1 MSNAERFIQA
11 FTERWRQ
18 PDPDRLA
25 ELWHPE
31 GELLHPG
38 MEEPIGRDQLPGYI
52 ARVLSVFPDVRL
64 EPTAWASKGDTIL
77 VEWTMTATFRGQ
89 QIQWSGADRFTL
101 RGDLAIEG
109 IAYFDSLPLWILID
123 PSMKRGGFLAAAAP
137 AAAQS

>member
-31 GELLHPG
+31 GKLLHPG
-38 MEEPIGRDQLPGYI
+38 MGKPIGRDQLPGYI

-64 EPTAWASKGDTIL
+64 EPTAWASKGDTVF

>member
-31 GELLHPG
+31 GKLLHPG
-38 MEEPIGRDQLPGYI
+38 MGKPICRDQLPGYL

-64 EPTAWASKGDTIL
+64 EPTAWASKGDTVF

-109 IAYFDSLPLWILID
+109 VAYFDSLPLWILID